1 MCTPTKDYYFE
12 IKKEILWYLNLQYL
26 GESGIPWQKSTRR
39 ILIFLLLLHRFES
52 DFTLDVFRT
61 NRIKCWK
68 HHVCVIF
75 LFMLK
80 SGLFFKQ
87 LKCAYNLNL
96 VQFFLFFLFFSETG
110 HWFSFLPIYQ
120 TSVSFSLQITL
131 TFSVNHFNTRLIFS
145 LLPT

>member
-96 VQFFLFFLFFSETG
+96 VQFFWFFFF
-110 HWFSFLPIYQ
+110 FQKPAIDFLSYQ
-120 TSVSFSLQITL
+120 SIRPVSFSLQITL